1 MFARRIALGESDRD
15 RPGGSMEKSIL
26 TISYWLG
33 VLCTV
38 LAVAMRVLNMLGV
51 SFYEVM
57 TRGNPIAFRTFLN
70 GAMLFFLAAIASAAY
85 SWHKSRT

>member
-1 MFARRIALGESDRD
+1 
-15 RPGGSMEKSIL
+15 MEKSIL
-26 TISYWLG
+26 TVSYWLG

-85 SWHKSRT
+85 SWYKSRT

>member
-1 MFARRIALGESDRD
+1 
-15 RPGGSMEKSIL
+15 MEKSIL

-70 GAMLFFLAAIASAAY
+70 GAMLFFLAAIASAGY

>member
-1 MFARRIALGESDRD
+1 
-15 RPGGSMEKSIL
+15 MEKSIL

-33 VLCTV
+33 VMCTV

-51 SFYEVM
+51 SFYEIM